1 MKNKKRNRKFRKGR
15 IWILLFLTIL
25 TFFSGFWLWENYSSE
40 QRSRELFQE
49 LSDKE
54 NTGDVLGKS
63 LLKRNPDCIG
73 WISIPGTS
81 FSYPVM
87 ESFPENPE
95 YYLHRNFDRKYS
107 FYGTPFLDYRCRL
120 QGDNLII
127 YGHNINGGR
136 LFGGLQK
143 YREESY
149 GKTYQTIEFTTKT
162 GRETYHLIS
171 VLETDIS
178 SEWYE
183 FTDVY
188 NNSDYGKLVAYLLE
202 QGKYPTEKSAKIEK
216 ELDEGNDL
224 SHKYQ
229 FFSLS
234 TCRTMEGKDKRLLV
248 IFVRERGLDIWNP
261 F

>member
-1 MKNKKRNRKFRKGR
+1 MFRKGR
-15 IWILLFLTIL
+15 TWILLFLIL
-25 TFFSGFWLWENYSSE
+25 AVLVSGSYLLGNYCLEQKAEELFLELSE
-40 QRSRELFQE
+40 QEH
-49 LSDKE
+49 
-54 NTGDVLGKS
+54 TGDVLAES
-63 LLKRNPDCIG
+63 LIKRNTNCIG

-87 ESFPENPE
+87 GSSSENPE
-95 YYLHRNFDRKYS
+95 YYLHRDFDKKYS

-120 QGDNLII
+120 QSDNLII

-136 LFGGLQK
+136 LFGALQK
-143 YREESY
+143 YREEFY
-149 GKTYQTIEFTTKT
+149 GKEHDTIEFTTKT
-162 GRETYHLIS
+162 GKETYHLVS

-178 SEWYE
+178 SEWYG

-188 NNSDYGKLVAYLLE
+188 NSSDYVKMVTYLLNH
-202 QGKYPTEKSAKIEK
+202 GKYLTERSVKVKK
-216 ELDEGNDL
+216 ELARGIDI

-234 TCRTMEGKDKRLLV
+234 TCRTMDGKDKRLLV
-248 IFVRERGLDIWNP
+248 IFMRERGEDVWNP